1 MSVIAMNTFTTIGQL
16 AWYLLD
22 LSQAFSLFLFLAR
35 SFSSAF
41 HPSMNSSSLWQ
52 ALSAFLEQ
60 DTDAERYDTADK
72 VAALMLFTF
81 R

>member
-41 HPSMNSSSLWQ
+41 HPSMNSSSL
-52 ALSAFLEQ
+52 
-60 DTDAERYDTADK
+60 
-72 VAALMLFTF
+72 
-81 R
+81 